1 MSKVSMF
8 RSIRRTLFLILLAL
22 VAAAIALAA
31 LMAPQVIS
39 MISPTLQVGQVASQD
54 YRAPEPI
61 SFQSEVLTE
70 QRREAAVR
78 SVAPVFTAPDTNIAR
93 KQLEHMRS
101 ALAFISSVR
110 ADSYATNQ
118 QKLADLAAL
127 EDVHLDQD
135 TAQNILALSDARWQ
149 TVQQE
154 TIVVLEQV
162 MRNTIRSDRLDEARN
177 TVPSLVSLTL
187 PEEQAAIVAELA
199 SAFVTPNSFFSQ
211 ELTDAAQQK
220 ASESVSPVTRSF
232 MTGETIVPRGK
243 VLTAADVEALQHLGM
258 GQPQQKWQDLASAAA
273 LVILLTVFIAFFL
286 QRRSKLLQ
294 ESRGLL
300 VMVGLFLAFLLVGRL
315 IISGHA
321 VLPYAFPL
329 ATFSLTMAALL
340 APGLSLIL
348 SLPLAILTAY
358 GLPNALD
365 LTLYYTLTS
374 LLGVLALGRARRV
387 TTFFWAGIA
396 VALSG
401 TAVVMIY
408 RLPLPS
414 TDWIGLAT
422 LTGAAFFNGLA
433 SASLTVLLQFI
444 FAQFLGLT
452 TPMQLMELTRPDSPL
467 LQLILREA
475 SGTYQHSLQ
484 VANLAEQAA
493 EIVGADA
500 LLTRVGALY
509 HDVGKALNPGY
520 FIENQVPGMMNPHDL
535 LDPVSSAD
543 IIIRHVT
550 QGLEQ
555 ARKSHLPRRIQDF
568 ILEHHGTMITR
579 YQYVKAVNAAG
590 GDESQVDMAQFR
602 YPGPRPQSR
611 ETAILMLAD
620 GSEARVRA
628 EKPKDADELRRIVK
642 EVIDNRVSIGEL
654 DDTDITLSD
663 LNRIVDSF
671 TATLRGIYH
680 PRITYPKLATPDAV
694 TIPVGTALPTRQ
706 ASEAASQTP
715 DEDSSPKSSPAY
727 EHSHDLPANR

>member
-1 MSKVSMF
+1 M
-8 RSIRRTLFLILLAL
+8 
-22 VAAAIALAA
+22 
-31 LMAPQVIS
+31 
-39 MISPTLQVGQVASQD
+39 
-54 YRAPEPI
+54 
-61 SFQSEVLTE
+61 
-70 QRREAAVR
+70 
-78 SVAPVFTAPDTNIAR
+78 
-93 KQLEHMRS
+93 
-101 ALAFISSVR
+101 
-110 ADSYATNQ
+110 
-118 QKLADLAAL
+118 
-127 EDVHLDQD
+127 
-135 TAQNILALSDARWQ
+135 
-149 TVQQE
+149 
-154 TIVVLEQV
+154 
-162 MRNTIRSDRLDEARN
+162 
-177 TVPSLVSLTL
+177 
-187 PEEQAAIVAELA
+187 
-199 SAFVTPNSFFSQ
+199 
-211 ELTDAAQQK
+211 
-220 ASESVSPVTRSF
+220 
-232 MTGETIVPRGK
+232 
-243 VLTAADVEALQHLGM
+243 
-258 GQPQQKWQDLASAAA
+258 ASAAA

-680 PRITYPKLATPDAV
+680 PRITYPKLTTPDAV
-694 TIPVGTALPTRQ
+694 TIPVGTALPARQ